1 MTVAPLIGLLLG
13 GGALA
18 WAPFLAEDARPRASE
33 RRDKAPGE
41 VADLPQGRTHYRWH
55 GEDEDAPVAVLI
67 HGLTTPSYVW
77 DGVVP
82 GLVDM
87 GYRVLSYDLYGRGWS
102 DRPPGAQDAD
112 FFLTQLVDLLEALSV
127 AEPVTLF
134 GYSMG
139 GAIAAAFAARYP
151 AQIEKLVLVAPAG
164 MGGFPTGLTRWMR
177 DGGWTGRWLFHLLY
191 PRQHRRSARTA
202 EAEGVSRSYARM
214 QAAEADW
221 RGFTPAVLSALRG
234 VLRDPMALEHRK
246 IAKEGLPLLSIWAS
260 EDRVIPLEGMGVI
273 SRWNRAS
280 VQKEVAGA
288 GHWLPLSHPEAVVRA
303 FRDWLWEDGE
313 I

>member
-1 MTVAPLIGLLLG
+1 MSLAPLIGLALG

-41 VADLPQGRTHYRWH
+41 VAELPRGRTHFQWH
-55 GEDEDAPVAVLI
+55 GDEDDPVAVLI
-67 HGLTTPSYVW
+67 HGLTTPGYVW

-82 GLVDM
+82 GLVAM
-87 GYRVLSYDLYGRGWS
+87 GYRVLTYDLYGRGWS

-112 FFLTQLVDLLEALSV
+112 FFLTQLVDLLEALDV

-151 AQIEKLVLVAPAG
+151 GQVDRLVLVAPAG
-164 MGGFPTGLTRWMR
+164 MGGYPTGLTRWMR

-191 PRQHRRSARTA
+191 PRLHRRSAA
-202 EAEGVSRSYARM
+202 AAEGEGVPRAAARR

-221 RGFTPAVLSALRG
+221 RGFTPAVLAALRD
-234 VLRDPMALEHRK
+234 VLRDPMELEHRQ
-246 IAKEGLPLLSIWAS
+246 IARAGLPMLSIWAA
-260 EDRVIPLEGMGVI
+260 EDRAIPLEGMGVI

-280 VQKEVAGA
+280 GQREVAGA
-288 GHWLPLSHPEAVVRA
+288 GHWLPLSHPDAVLAA
-303 FRDWLWEDGE
+303 FRDWLWELGE

>member
-1 MTVAPLIGLLLG
+1 MSVAPLIGLVLG

-18 WAPFLAEDARPRASE
+18 WAPFLLEDLRPKVAE
-33 RRDKAPGE
+33 RRDSPPGE
-41 VADLPQGRTHYRWH
+41 IADLPRGRIHFQWH
-55 GEDEDAPVAVLI
+55 GDEDDPVAVLV
-67 HGLTTPSYVW
+67 HGLTTPAYAW

-82 GLVDM
+82 GLVAM

-102 DRPPGAQDAD
+102 DRPEGVQDAD
-112 FFLTQLVDLLEALSV
+112 FFVGQLVDLLEALDV

-151 AQIEKLVLVAPAG
+151 TQIEKLVLVAPAG
-164 MGGFPTGLTRWMR
+164 MGGYPTGLTRRIR
-177 DGGWTGRWLFHLLY
+177 DGGATGRWLFYLLF
-191 PRQHRRSARTA
+191 PGQHRRAARRA
-202 EAEGVSRSYARM
+202 EAQGVPRKYARM

-221 RGFTPAVLSALRG
+221 RGFAPAVLSSLRG
-234 VLRDPMALEHRK
+234 VLRDPMELEHRK
-246 IAKEGLPLLSIWAS
+246 IAKAGLPMLSIWAS
-260 EDRVIPLEGMGVI
+260 EDQVIPLDGMGVI

-280 VQKEVAGA
+280 VQKEVPGA